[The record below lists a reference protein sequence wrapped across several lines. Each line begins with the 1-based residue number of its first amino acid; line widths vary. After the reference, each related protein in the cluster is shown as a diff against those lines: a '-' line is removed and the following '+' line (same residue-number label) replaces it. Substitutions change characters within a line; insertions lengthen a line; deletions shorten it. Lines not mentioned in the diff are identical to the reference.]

1 LRNLFD
7 GEFVARILVVED
19 DADNQELV
27 TRFLKRHGHDV
38 LLATDGLGGLK
49 AAQEHLPGLI
59 LMDLGLPVLDGWE
72 ASRRIRADART
83 RHIPI
88 IALTAHALSDD
99 VTKAIDLGI
108 DDYEL
113 KPVVYE
119 QLMKK
124 IAKFVK
130 E

>member
-1 LRNLFD
+1 M
-7 GEFVARILVVED
+7 ARILVVED

-38 LLATDGLGGLK
+38 LLATDGMAGVK
-49 AAQEHLPGLI
+49 AAQEHLPDLI
-59 LMDLGLPVLDGWE
+59 LMDLGLPILDGWE
-72 ASRRIRADART
+72 ASRRIRSETGTA
-83 RHIPI
+83 HIPI
-88 IALTAHALSDD
+88 IALTAHALSHD

-113 KPVVYE
+113 KPVVYQ

-130 E
+130 S